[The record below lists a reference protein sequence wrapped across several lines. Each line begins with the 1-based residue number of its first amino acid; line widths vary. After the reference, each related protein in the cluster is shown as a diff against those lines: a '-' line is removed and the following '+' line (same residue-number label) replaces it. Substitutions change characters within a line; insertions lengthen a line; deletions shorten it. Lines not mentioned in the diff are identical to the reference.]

1 MSVPVWVKD
10 SVFYQIFPDRFEN
23 GDLTNDPANLAPWS
37 AKPTIHS
44 FHGGD
49 LRGVID
55 RFYYLLDLGINSIY
69 FTPIFLSPSNHRYNA
84 VDYFQIDPKLGN
96 LQVFKSLLD
105 VAHRNQVRVV
115 LDGVFNHCGRGFFAF
130 NDILENQADSPYLDW
145 FHIKKLPVDA
155 YSPGDATTYLGW
167 WKYKS
172 LPKFN
177 TANPHVREYIYSVA
191 RYWLEQGIDGWRLDV
206 PNEIDD
212 DDFWAKFRET
222 VYKTNPDAYLLG
234 EIWDGDTRWVGNTHF
249 DGLMNY
255 PIRTLILDL
264 LTEKKKAGT
273 FINDLDSWTRHYPL
287 ENVFAMYNTLGSHDT
302 ERIFSLLNKS
312 VEKLR
317 LAYLILFTF
326 PGAPAIYYG
335 DEVGVEGGA
344 DPDNRRTFS
353 WNEAE
358 WKIDILQWVKRLIR
372 VRNNQNSLRRG
383 NFSVIPL
390 MDDSAFAFYRK
401 DGDDLT
407 IVVGNASDQSI
418 KVDMDLSNILVD
430 HQELYN
436 LLGDERFTE
445 MRGERITL
453 TLSRWSGMI
462 LAPVN

>member
-1 MSVPVWVKD
+1 M
-10 SVFYQIFPDRFEN
+10 
-23 GDLTNDPANLAPWS
+23 
-37 AKPTIHS
+37 
-44 FHGGD
+44 
-49 LRGVID
+49 ID

-335 DEVGVEGGA
+335 DEVGIEGGA

-407 IVVGNASDQSI
+407 IVVGNASNQSI
-418 KVDMDLSNILVD
+418 KVEMDLSNILLD